1 MPAYFLFPPLMID
14 SPWLVNIIYIFIAIL
29 IFQTIA
35 ILIIALDKK
44 TNEKNI
50 IKWKELL
57 ATQISQTIFYEGT
70 PEGLQQLILI
80 PVCLQ
85 NKKKFRQLFTDEIIQ
100 AKKSFTGTPHSNL
113 ILLYRQFN
121 LYKDSHKK
129 LHNRKWHVKA
139 KGIQELA
146 MMEQTMYVKEFF
158 RLSNNKNHLLRNE
171 AQCGLVSLYGFPG
184 LRFLNVT
191 TQPVSE
197 WQQIQLLNKL
207 NEVTAVN
214 LEPMKKWLQSSN
226 ESVII
231 FSIKLAAFYKCY
243 SLYSNVLKCLQHPS
257 TKIKLIT
264 LEYLK
269 NMPGEDT
276 CNQVITSYF
285 SADKICRL
293 AILDIL
299 IHTGSKIQIPFLLT
313 QLQDADDDIKA
324 ATAKTISALHPLG
337 PAFLQTQRYANLN
350 PWKTIFLQ
358 INQERV
364 A

>member
-1 MPAYFLFPPLMID
+1 MPAYFSFLLLMID
-14 SPWLVNIIYIFIAIL
+14 LPWLVNLIYIFIAIL
-29 IFQTIA
+29 IFQIIA
-35 ILIIALDKK
+35 ILIIALYKK
-44 TNEKNI
+44 RNENNKKI
-50 IKWKELL
+50 WKELL
-57 ATQISQTIFYEGT
+57 ATQISQAIFYEGSS
-70 PEGLQQLILI
+70 EALRQLIVI
-80 PVCLQ
+80 PGYLQ
-85 NKKKFRQLFTDEIIQ
+85 NKNKFRHLFTDEIIQ
-100 AKKSFTGTPHSNL
+100 TKKSFTGTPHSNL
-113 ILLYRQFN
+113 ILLYQHCK
-121 LYKDSHKK
+121 LYLDSYKK
-129 LHNRKWHVKA
+129 LHNRKWQVKA

-146 MMEQTMYVKEFF
+146 MMEHTMYVKEFF
-158 RLSNNKNHLLRNE
+158 RLSNNKNELLRNE

-191 TQPVSE
+191 THPVSE

-207 NEVTAVN
+207 KEENAVN
-214 LEPMKKWLQSSN
+214 FEPIKKWLQSSN

-243 SLYSNVLKCLQHPS
+243 SLYSSVLKCMQHPS

-269 NMPGEDT
+269 NMPDEDT
-276 CNQVITSYF
+276 CNHVIASYF
-285 SADKICRL
+285 AADKICRL

-299 IHTGSKIQIPFLLT
+299 KHTGSVKQIPFLLM
-313 QLQDADDDIKA
+313 QLQDTDDDIKA
-324 ATAKTISALHPLG
+324 ATAKTISALHPSG